1 MSSNSLDTIRE
12 ALLYSNT
19 FEPPNANH
27 LPKGVRAMPTNPSSL
42 AQRDIET
49 LVHPYANLALHRE
62 KGPLIMERGEGIY
75 VWDEDGKQYIEGLA
89 GLWCTALGF
98 GEKELVEAATKQL
111 NQLPYYHLFGDKSQI
126 PAIKLGE
133 RLKDMAPMP
142 VSKVFFVNSGSEAN
156 DTQIKLIWYYNNA
169 IGRPKK
175 KKIISRIKAYHGVTI
190 ATGSLTG
197 LPFAHQSFDLPL
209 PGILHTDCPHHYRFS
224 EPGETEE
231 EFATRL
237 AENLEK
243 LILREDPDT
252 VAAFIAEPVMGAG
265 GVIVPPRT
273 YFEKIHTV
281 LKKYDILF
289 IDDEVICG
297 FGRTGHT
304 FGCEAFDFTPD
315 TMSVAKSLSS
325 AYLPVGAVLIP
336 DYIYEAMLEES
347 SKLGT
352 FGHGFTYSGHPTCT
366 AVALRNLE
374 LMEERNI
381 FDHVR
386 EVMPRFQE
394 RLKVL
399 GDHPLVGETRGI
411 GLIGGCELVADKE
424 TKRSFDIKKGVGVY
438 CAAQA
443 QEHGLI
449 LRSLGDTL
457 AFCPPLIIT
466 ETEIDELFDRFSRAL
481 DETEARVEKEQLREL

>member
-1 MSSNSLDTIRE
+1 MPRN
-12 ALLYSNT
+12 
-19 FEPPNANH
+19 PN
-27 LPKGVRAMPTNPSSL
+27 SL

-49 LVHPYANLALHRE
+49 LVHPYTNLALHRE
-62 KGPLIMERGEGIY
+62 KGPLIIERGEGIY
-75 VWDEDGKQYIEGLA
+75 VWDKDGKQYIEGLA

-98 GEKELVEAATKQL
+98 GEKALVEAAIEQL
-111 NQLPYYHLFGDKSQI
+111 NKLPYYHLFGDKSQV
-126 PAIKLGE
+126 PAIQLGE
-133 RLKDMAPMP
+133 RLKAMAPMP

-169 IGRPKK
+169 VGRPEK

-190 ATGSLTG
+190 AAGSLTG
-197 LPFAHQSFDLPL
+197 LPFAHQDFDLPL
-209 PGILHTDCPHHYRFS
+209 PGILHADCPHHYRFA

-237 AENLEK
+237 AQNLEE
-243 LILREDPDT
+243 LIIREGPDT

-265 GVIVPPRT
+265 GVIIPPRT
-273 YFEKIHTV
+273 YFKKVQAV
-281 LKKYDILF
+281 LKKYDIIF

-297 FGRTGHT
+297 FGRTGNT
-304 FGCEAFDFTPD
+304 FGCETFGFTPD

-347 SKLGT
+347 RKLGT

-366 AVALRNLE
+366 AVALKNLE
-374 LMEERNI
+374 IMEERQI
-381 FDHVR
+381 FEHVR

-394 RLKVL
+394 RLSAM
-399 GDHPLVGETRGI
+399 GDHPLVGEARGI
-411 GLIGGCELVADKE
+411 GLIGGCELVADKGS
-424 TKRSFDIKKGVGVY
+424 KRSFDPKQGVGPH
-438 CAAQA
+438 CAARA

-449 LRSLGDTL
+449 LRSLGDTI

-466 ETEIDELFDRFSRAL
+466 ENEIDELFDRFSRAL
-481 DETEARVEKEQLREL
+481 EDTETWVEKEQFRKS

>member
-1 MSSNSLDTIRE
+1 
-12 ALLYSNT
+12 
-19 FEPPNANH
+19 
-27 LPKGVRAMPTNPSSL
+27 MPTINVKELTMPITPDSL

-49 LVHPYANLALHRE
+49 LVHPYTNLALHRE
-62 KGPLIMERGEGIY
+62 KGPLIIERGEGIY
-75 VWDEDGKQYIEGLA
+75 VWDKDGKQYIEGLA

-98 GEKELVEAATKQL
+98 GEKALVEAAIEQL
-111 NQLPYYHLFGDKSQI
+111 NKLPYYHLFGDKSQV
-126 PAIKLGE
+126 PAIQLGE
-133 RLKDMAPMP
+133 RLKAMAPMP

-169 IGRPKK
+169 LGRPEK

-190 ATGSLTG
+190 AAGSLTG
-197 LPFAHQSFDLPL
+197 LPFAHQDFDLPL
-209 PGILHTDCPHHYRFS
+209 PGILHADCPHHYRFA

-237 AENLEK
+237 AQNLEE
-243 LILREDPDT
+243 LIIREGPDT

-265 GVIVPPRT
+265 GVIIPPRT
-273 YFEKIHTV
+273 YFKKVQAV
-281 LKKYDILF
+281 LKKYDIIF

-297 FGRTGHT
+297 FGRTGNT
-304 FGCEAFDFTPD
+304 FGCETFGFTPD

-336 DYIYEAMLEES
+336 DYIYESMLEES
-347 SKLGT
+347 RKLGT

-366 AVALRNLE
+366 AVALKNLE
-374 LMEERNI
+374 IMEERQI
-381 FDHVR
+381 FEHVR

-394 RLKVL
+394 RLSAM
-399 GDHPLVGETRGI
+399 GDHPLVGEARGI
-411 GLIGGCELVADKE
+411 GLIGGCELVADKGS
-424 TKRSFDIKKGVGVY
+424 KRSFDPKQGVGPH
-438 CAAQA
+438 CAARA

-449 LRSLGDTL
+449 LRSLGDTI

-466 ETEIDELFDRFSRAL
+466 ENEIDELFDRFSRAL
-481 DETEARVEKEQLREL
+481 EDTETWVEKEQFRKS

>member
-1 MSSNSLDTIRE
+1 
-12 ALLYSNT
+12 
-19 FEPPNANH
+19 
-27 LPKGVRAMPTNPSSL
+27 MPTINVKELTMPITPDSL

-49 LVHPYANLALHRE
+49 LVHPYTNLALHRE
-62 KGPLIMERGEGIY
+62 KGPLIIERGEGIY
-75 VWDEDGKQYIEGLA
+75 VWDKDGKQYIEGLA

-98 GEKELVEAATKQL
+98 GEKALVEAAIEQL
-111 NQLPYYHLFGDKSQI
+111 NKLPYYHLFGDKSQV
-126 PAIKLGE
+126 PAIQLGE
-133 RLKDMAPMP
+133 RLKAMAPMP

-156 DTQIKLIWYYNNA
+156 DTQIKLIWYYNTA
-169 IGRPKK
+169 LGRPEK

-190 ATGSLTG
+190 AAGSLTG
-197 LPFAHQSFDLPL
+197 LPFAHQDFDLPL
-209 PGILHTDCPHHYRFS
+209 PGILHADCPHHYRFA

-237 AENLEK
+237 AQNLEE
-243 LILREDPDT
+243 LIIREGPDT

-265 GVIVPPRT
+265 GVIIPPGT
-273 YFEKIHTV
+273 YFKKVQAV
-281 LKKYDILF
+281 LKKYDIIF

-297 FGRTGHT
+297 FGRTGNT
-304 FGCEAFDFTPD
+304 FGCETFGFTPD

-336 DYIYEAMLEES
+336 DYIYEAMLEQS
-347 SKLGT
+347 RKLGT

-366 AVALRNLE
+366 AVALKNLE
-374 LMEERNI
+374 IMEERQI
-381 FDHVR
+381 FEHVR

-394 RLKVL
+394 RLSAM

-411 GLIGGCELVADKE
+411 GLIGGCELVADKGS
-424 TKRSFDIKKGVGVY
+424 KRSFDAKQGVGPH
-438 CAAQA
+438 CAARS

-449 LRSLGDTL
+449 LRSLGDTI

-466 ETEIDELFDRFSRAL
+466 ENEIDELFDRFSRAL
-481 DETEARVEKEQLREL
+481 EDTETWVEKEQFRKS

>member
-1 MSSNSLDTIRE
+1 
-12 ALLYSNT
+12 
-19 FEPPNANH
+19 
-27 LPKGVRAMPTNPSSL
+27 MPTINVEELTMPITPDSL

-49 LVHPYANLALHRE
+49 LVHPYTNLALHRE
-62 KGPLIMERGEGIY
+62 KGPLIIERGEGIY
-75 VWDEDGKQYIEGLA
+75 VWDNDGKQYIEGLA

-98 GEKELVEAATKQL
+98 GEKALVEAAIEQL
-111 NQLPYYHLFGDKSQI
+111 NKLPYYHLFGDKSQV
-126 PAIKLGE
+126 PAIQLGE
-133 RLKDMAPMP
+133 RLKAMAPMP

-169 IGRPKK
+169 VGRPEK

-190 ATGSLTG
+190 AAGSLTG
-197 LPFAHQSFDLPL
+197 LPFAHQDFDLPL
-209 PGILHTDCPHHYRFS
+209 PGILHADCPHHYRFA

-237 AENLEK
+237 AQNLEE
-243 LILREDPDT
+243 LIIREGPDT

-265 GVIVPPRT
+265 GVIIPPGT
-273 YFEKIHTV
+273 YFKKVQAV
-281 LKKYDILF
+281 LKKYDIIF

-297 FGRTGHT
+297 FGRTGNT
-304 FGCEAFDFTPD
+304 FGCETFGFTPD

-336 DYIYEAMLEES
+336 DYIYEAMLEQS
-347 SKLGT
+347 RKLGT

-366 AVALRNLE
+366 AVALKNLE
-374 LMEERNI
+374 IMEERQI
-381 FDHVR
+381 FEHVR

-394 RLKVL
+394 RLSAM
-399 GDHPLVGETRGI
+399 GDHPLVGEARGK
-411 GLIGGCELVADKE
+411 GLIGGCELVADKGS
-424 TKRSFDIKKGVGVY
+424 KRSFDPKQGVGPH
-438 CAAQA
+438 CAARS

-449 LRSLGDTL
+449 LRSLGDTI

-466 ETEIDELFDRFSRAL
+466 ENEIDELFDRFSRAL
-481 DETEARVEKEQLREL
+481 EDTETWVEKEQFRKS

>member
-1 MSSNSLDTIRE
+1 
-12 ALLYSNT
+12 
-19 FEPPNANH
+19 
-27 LPKGVRAMPTNPSSL
+27 MPTINVKELTMPITPDSL

-49 LVHPYANLALHRE
+49 LVHPYTNLALHRE
-62 KGPLIMERGEGIY
+62 KGPLIIERGEGIY
-75 VWDEDGKQYIEGLA
+75 VWDKDGKQYIEGLA

-98 GEKELVEAATKQL
+98 GEKALVEAAIEQL
-111 NQLPYYHLFGDKSQI
+111 NKLPYYHLFGDKSQV
-126 PAIKLGE
+126 PAIQLGE
-133 RLKDMAPMP
+133 RLKAMAPMP

-169 IGRPKK
+169 LGRPEK

-190 ATGSLTG
+190 AAGSLTG
-197 LPFAHQSFDLPL
+197 LPFAHQDFDLPL
-209 PGILHTDCPHHYRFS
+209 PGILHADCPHHYRFA

-237 AENLEK
+237 AQNLEE
-243 LILREDPDT
+243 LIIREGPDT

-265 GVIVPPRT
+265 GVIIPPRT
-273 YFEKIHTV
+273 YFKKVQAV
-281 LKKYDILF
+281 LKKYDIIF

-297 FGRTGHT
+297 FGRTGNT
-304 FGCEAFDFTPD
+304 FGCETFGFTPD

-325 AYLPVGAVLIP
+325 AYLPVAAVLIP
-336 DYIYEAMLEES
+336 DYIYEAMLEQS
-347 SKLGT
+347 RKLGT

-366 AVALRNLE
+366 AVALKNLE
-374 LMEERNI
+374 IMEERQI
-381 FDHVR
+381 FEHVR

-394 RLKVL
+394 RLSAM

-411 GLIGGCELVADKE
+411 GLIGGCELVADKGS
-424 TKRSFDIKKGVGVY
+424 KRSFDPKQGVGPH
-438 CAAQA
+438 CAARS

-449 LRSLGDTL
+449 LRSLGDTI

-466 ETEIDELFDRFSRAL
+466 ENEIDELFDRFSRAL
-481 DETEARVEKEQLREL
+481 EDTETWVEKEQFRKS

>member
-1 MSSNSLDTIRE
+1 
-12 ALLYSNT
+12 
-19 FEPPNANH
+19 
-27 LPKGVRAMPTNPSSL
+27 MPTINVEELTMPITPDSL

-49 LVHPYANLALHRE
+49 LVHPYTNLALHRE
-62 KGPLIMERGEGIY
+62 KGPLIIERGEGIY
-75 VWDEDGKQYIEGLA
+75 VWDNDGKQYIEGLA

-98 GEKELVEAATKQL
+98 GEKALVEAAIEQL
-111 NQLPYYHLFGDKSQI
+111 NKLPYYHLFGDKSQV
-126 PAIKLGE
+126 PAIQLGE
-133 RLKDMAPMP
+133 RLKAMAPMP

-169 IGRPKK
+169 VGRPEK

-190 ATGSLTG
+190 AAGSLTG
-197 LPFAHQSFDLPL
+197 LPFAHQDFDLPL
-209 PGILHTDCPHHYRFS
+209 PGILHADCPHHYRFA

-237 AENLEK
+237 AQNLEE
-243 LILREDPDT
+243 LIIREGPDT

-265 GVIVPPRT
+265 GVIIPPGT
-273 YFEKIHTV
+273 YFKKVQAV
-281 LKKYDILF
+281 LKKYDIIF

-297 FGRTGHT
+297 FGRTGNT
-304 FGCEAFDFTPD
+304 FGCETFGFTPD

-325 AYLPVGAVLIP
+325 AYLPVAAVLIP
-336 DYIYEAMLEES
+336 DYIYEAMVEGCR
-347 SKLGT
+347 KLGT

-366 AVALRNLE
+366 AVALKNLE
-374 LMEERNI
+374 IMEERQI
-381 FDHVR
+381 FEHVR

-394 RLKVL
+394 RLSAM

-411 GLIGGCELVADKE
+411 GLIGGCELVADKGS
-424 TKRSFDIKKGVGVY
+424 KRSFDPKQGVGPH
-438 CAAQA
+438 CAARS

-449 LRSLGDTL
+449 LRSLGDTI

-466 ETEIDELFDRFSRAL
+466 ENEIDELFDRFSRAL
-481 DETEARVEKEQLREL
+481 EDTETWVEKEQFRKS

>member
-1 MSSNSLDTIRE
+1 
-12 ALLYSNT
+12 
-19 FEPPNANH
+19 
-27 LPKGVRAMPTNPSSL
+27 MPTINVEELTMPITPDSL

-49 LVHPYANLALHRE
+49 LVHPYTNLALHRE
-62 KGPLIMERGEGIY
+62 KGPLIIERGEGIY
-75 VWDEDGKQYIEGLA
+75 VWDNDGKQYIEGLA

-98 GEKELVEAATKQL
+98 GEKALVEAAIEQL
-111 NQLPYYHLFGDKSQI
+111 NKLPYYHLFGDKSQV
-126 PAIKLGE
+126 PAIQLGE
-133 RLKDMAPMP
+133 RLKAMAPMP

-169 IGRPKK
+169 VGRPEK

-190 ATGSLTG
+190 AAGSLTG
-197 LPFAHQSFDLPL
+197 LPFAHQDFDLPL
-209 PGILHTDCPHHYRFS
+209 PGILHADCPHHYRFA

-237 AENLEK
+237 AQNLEE
-243 LILREDPDT
+243 LIIREGPDT

-265 GVIVPPRT
+265 GVIIPPGT
-273 YFEKIHTV
+273 YFEKVQAV
-281 LKKYDILF
+281 LKKYDIIF

-297 FGRTGHT
+297 FGRTGNT
-304 FGCEAFDFTPD
+304 FGCETFGFTPD

-325 AYLPVGAVLIP
+325 AYLPVAAVLIP

-347 SKLGT
+347 RKLGT

-366 AVALRNLE
+366 AVALKNLE
-374 LMEERNI
+374 IMEERQI
-381 FDHVR
+381 FEHVR

-394 RLKVL
+394 RLSAM
-399 GDHPLVGETRGI
+399 GDHPLVGEARGI
-411 GLIGGCELVADKE
+411 GLIGGCELVADKGS
-424 TKRSFDIKKGVGVY
+424 KRSFDPKQGVGPH
-438 CAAQA
+438 CAARS

-449 LRSLGDTL
+449 LRSLGDTI

-466 ETEIDELFDRFSRAL
+466 ENEIDELFDRFSRAL
-481 DETEARVEKEQLREL
+481 EDTETWVEKEQFRKS

>member
-1 MSSNSLDTIRE
+1 
-12 ALLYSNT
+12 
-19 FEPPNANH
+19 
-27 LPKGVRAMPTNPSSL
+27 MPTINVKELTMPITPDSL

-49 LVHPYANLALHRE
+49 LVHPYTNLALHRE
-62 KGPLIMERGEGIY
+62 KGPLIIERGEGIY
-75 VWDEDGKQYIEGLA
+75 VWDKDGKQYIEGLA

-98 GEKELVEAATKQL
+98 GEKALVEAAIEQL
-111 NQLPYYHLFGDKSQI
+111 NKLPYYHLFGDKSQV
-126 PAIKLGE
+126 PAIQLGE
-133 RLKDMAPMP
+133 RLKAMAPMP

-169 IGRPKK
+169 VGRPEK

-190 ATGSLTG
+190 AAGSLTG
-197 LPFAHQSFDLPL
+197 LPFAHQDFDLPL
-209 PGILHTDCPHHYRFS
+209 PGILHADCPHHYRFA

-237 AENLEK
+237 AQNLEE
-243 LILREDPDT
+243 LIIREGPDT

-265 GVIVPPRT
+265 GVIIPPRT
-273 YFEKIHTV
+273 YFKKIQAV
-281 LKKYDILF
+281 LKKYDIIF

-297 FGRTGHT
+297 FGRTGNT
-304 FGCEAFDFTPD
+304 FGCETFGFTPD

-347 SKLGT
+347 RKLGT

-366 AVALRNLE
+366 AVALKNLE
-374 LMEERNI
+374 IMEERQI
-381 FDHVR
+381 FEHVR

-394 RLKVL
+394 RLSAM
-399 GDHPLVGETRGI
+399 GDHPLVGEARGI
-411 GLIGGCELVADKE
+411 GLIGGCELVADKGS
-424 TKRSFDIKKGVGVY
+424 KRSFDPKQGVGPH
-438 CAAQA
+438 CAARA

-449 LRSLGDTL
+449 LRSLGDTI

-466 ETEIDELFDRFSRAL
+466 ENEIDELFDRFSRAL
-481 DETEARVEKEQLREL
+481 EDTETWVEKEQFRKS

>member
-1 MSSNSLDTIRE
+1 
-12 ALLYSNT
+12 
-19 FEPPNANH
+19 
-27 LPKGVRAMPTNPSSL
+27 MPTINVKELTMPITPDSL

-49 LVHPYANLALHRE
+49 LVHPYTNLALHRE
-62 KGPLIMERGEGIY
+62 KGPLIIERGEGIY
-75 VWDEDGKQYIEGLA
+75 VWDKDGKQYIEGLA

-98 GEKELVEAATKQL
+98 GEKALVEAAIEQL
-111 NQLPYYHLFGDKSQI
+111 NKLPYYHLFGDKSQV
-126 PAIKLGE
+126 PAIQLGE
-133 RLKDMAPMP
+133 RLKAMAPMP

-169 IGRPKK
+169 LGRPEK

-190 ATGSLTG
+190 AAGSLTG
-197 LPFAHQSFDLPL
+197 LPFAHQDFDLPL
-209 PGILHTDCPHHYRFS
+209 PGILHADCPHHYRFA

-237 AENLEK
+237 AQNLEE
-243 LILREDPDT
+243 LIIREGPDT

-265 GVIVPPRT
+265 GVIIPPRT
-273 YFEKIHTV
+273 YFKKVQAV
-281 LKKYDILF
+281 LKKYDIIF

-297 FGRTGHT
+297 FGRTGNT
-304 FGCEAFDFTPD
+304 FGCETFGFTPD

-336 DYIYEAMLEES
+336 DYIYEAMLEQS
-347 SKLGT
+347 RKLGT

-366 AVALRNLE
+366 AVALKNLE
-374 LMEERNI
+374 IMEERQI
-381 FDHVR
+381 FEHVR

-394 RLKVL
+394 RLSAM

-411 GLIGGCELVADKE
+411 GLIGGCELVADKGS
-424 TKRSFDIKKGVGVY
+424 KRSFDPKQGVGPH
-438 CAAQA
+438 CAARS

-449 LRSLGDTL
+449 LRSLGDTI

-466 ETEIDELFDRFSRAL
+466 ENEIDELFDRFSRAL
-481 DETEARVEKEQLREL
+481 EDTETWVEKEQFRKS

>member
-1 MSSNSLDTIRE
+1 
-12 ALLYSNT
+12 
-19 FEPPNANH
+19 
-27 LPKGVRAMPTNPSSL
+27 MPTINVKELTMPITPDSL

-49 LVHPYANLALHRE
+49 LVHPYTNLALHRE
-62 KGPLIMERGEGIY
+62 KGPLIIERGEGIY
-75 VWDEDGKQYIEGLA
+75 VWDKDGKQYIEGLA

-98 GEKELVEAATKQL
+98 GEKALVEAAIEQL
-111 NQLPYYHLFGDKSQI
+111 NKLPYYHLFGDKSQV
-126 PAIKLGE
+126 PAIQLGE
-133 RLKDMAPMP
+133 RLKAMAPMP

-169 IGRPKK
+169 VGRPEK

-190 ATGSLTG
+190 AAGSLTG
-197 LPFAHQSFDLPL
+197 LPFAHQDFDLPL
-209 PGILHTDCPHHYRFS
+209 PGILHADCPHHYRFA

-237 AENLEK
+237 AQNLEE
-243 LILREDPDT
+243 LIIREGPDT

-265 GVIVPPRT
+265 GVIIPPRT
-273 YFEKIHTV
+273 YFKKVQAV
-281 LKKYDILF
+281 LKKYDIIF

-297 FGRTGHT
+297 FGRTGNT
-304 FGCEAFDFTPD
+304 FGCETFGFTPD

-336 DYIYEAMLEES
+336 DYIYESMLEES
-347 SKLGT
+347 RKLGT

-366 AVALRNLE
+366 AVALKNLE
-374 LMEERNI
+374 IMEERQI
-381 FDHVR
+381 FEHVR

-394 RLKVL
+394 RLSAM
-399 GDHPLVGETRGI
+399 GDHPLVGEARGI
-411 GLIGGCELVADKE
+411 GLIGGCELVADKGS
-424 TKRSFDIKKGVGVY
+424 KRSFDPKQGVGPH
-438 CAAQA
+438 CAARA

-449 LRSLGDTL
+449 LRSLGDTI

-466 ETEIDELFDRFSRAL
+466 ENEIDELFDRFSRAL
-481 DETEARVEKEQLREL
+481 EDTETWVEKEQFRKS

>member
-1 MSSNSLDTIRE
+1 
-12 ALLYSNT
+12 
-19 FEPPNANH
+19 
-27 LPKGVRAMPTNPSSL
+27 MPTINVKELTMPITPDSL

-49 LVHPYANLALHRE
+49 LVHPYTNLALHRE
-62 KGPLIMERGEGIY
+62 KGPLIIERGEGIY
-75 VWDEDGKQYIEGLA
+75 VWDKDGKQYIEGLA

-98 GEKELVEAATKQL
+98 GEKALVEAAIEQL
-111 NQLPYYHLFGDKSQI
+111 NKLPYYHLFGDKSQV
-126 PAIKLGE
+126 PAIQLGE
-133 RLKDMAPMP
+133 RLKAMAPMP

-169 IGRPKK
+169 VGRPEK

-190 ATGSLTG
+190 AAGSLTG
-197 LPFAHQSFDLPL
+197 LPFAHQDFDLPL
-209 PGILHTDCPHHYRFS
+209 PGILHADCPHHYRFA

-237 AENLEK
+237 AQNLEE
-243 LILREDPDT
+243 LIIREGPDT

-265 GVIVPPRT
+265 GVIIPPRT
-273 YFEKIHTV
+273 YFKKVQAV
-281 LKKYDILF
+281 LKKYDIIF

-297 FGRTGHT
+297 FGRTGNT
-304 FGCEAFDFTPD
+304 FGCETFGFTPD

-347 SKLGT
+347 RKLGT

-366 AVALRNLE
+366 AVALKNLE
-374 LMEERNI
+374 IMEERQI
-381 FDHVR
+381 FEHVR

-394 RLKVL
+394 RLSAM
-399 GDHPLVGETRGI
+399 GDHPLVGEARGI
-411 GLIGGCELVADKE
+411 GLIGGCELVADKGS
-424 TKRSFDIKKGVGVY
+424 KRSFDPKQGVGPH
-438 CAAQA
+438 CAARA

-449 LRSLGDTL
+449 LRSLGDTI

-466 ETEIDELFDRFSRAL
+466 ENEIDELFDRFSRAL
-481 DETEARVEKEQLREL
+481 EDTETWVEKEQFRKS

>member
-1 MSSNSLDTIRE
+1 MPTVSIKDLAMTTNPNSL
-12 ALLYSNT
+12 
-19 FEPPNANH
+19 
-27 LPKGVRAMPTNPSSL
+27 V
-42 AQRDIET
+42 QRDIET
-49 LVHPYANLALHRE
+49 LVHPYTNLALHRK
-62 KGPLIMERGEGIY
+62 KGPLIIERGEGIY
-75 VWDEDGKQYIEGLA
+75 VWDKDGKQYIEGLA

-98 GEKELVEAATKQL
+98 GEKALVDAAKEQL
-111 NQLPYYHLFGDKSQI
+111 DKLPYYHLFGDKSQV
-126 PAIKLGE
+126 PAIQLGE
-133 RLKDMAPMP
+133 RLKAMAPMP

-156 DTQIKLIWYYNNA
+156 DSQIKLIWYYNNA
-169 IGRPKK
+169 LGRPEK

-190 ATGSLTG
+190 AAGSLTG
-197 LPFAHQSFDLPL
+197 LPFAHQDFDLPL
-209 PGILHTDCPHHYRFS
+209 PGILHTDCPHHYRFA

-237 AENLEK
+237 AQNLEE
-243 LILREDPDT
+243 LIIREGPDT

-297 FGRTGHT
+297 FGRTGNT
-304 FGCEAFDFTPD
+304 FGCQTFDFTPD

-325 AYLPVGAVLIP
+325 SYLPIGAVLIP

-347 SKLGT
+347 RKLGT
-352 FGHGFTYSGHPTCT
+352 FGHGFTYSGHPTCA
-366 AVALRNLE
+366 AVALKNLE
-374 LMEERNI
+374 LMEERQI
-381 FDHVR
+381 FEHVR
-386 EVMPRFQE
+386 KVMPRFQE
-394 RLKVL
+394 RLSGL

-424 TKRSFDIKKGVGVY
+424 TKRSFDIKKGVGAY
-438 CAAQA
+438 CAGQA

-466 ETEIDELFDRFSRAL
+466 ENEIDELFDRFSRAL
-481 DETEARVEKEQLREL
+481 DETEARVEKEQLRMS